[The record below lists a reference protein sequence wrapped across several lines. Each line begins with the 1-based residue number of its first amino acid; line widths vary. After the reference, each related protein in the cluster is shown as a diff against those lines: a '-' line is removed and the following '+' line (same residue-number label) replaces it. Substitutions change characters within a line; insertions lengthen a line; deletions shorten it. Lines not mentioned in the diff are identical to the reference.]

1 MLFRQRSRKEEKM
14 SLISIIFTVILL
26 LILYVIFLYNRF
38 IRQENLCAEGW
49 SGIDVQLKRRYD
61 LIPNLLATVK
71 GYAGY
76 EQATLE
82 KIVRERSAAMQA
94 ATPEEKAKAENLL
107 TSSLKSIFALAE
119 NYPDLKASQNFLH
132 FQETLADIEDNLQN
146 ARRYYNATV
155 RSYNTMVGTFPSN
168 LIARR
173 FNFTDKEFFNIDE
186 AEKAPVKVSFE

>member
-1 MLFRQRSRKEEKM
+1 MH
-14 SLISIIFTVILL
+14 LISILLTVIVLTV
-26 LILYVIFLYNRF
+26 LYVVFLYNRF

-94 ATPEEKAKAENLL
+94 VTPEEKARAENLL

-119 NYPDLKASQNFLH
+119 NYPDLKASQNFMQ
-132 FQETLADIEDNLQN
+132 FQETLAGIEDNLQN

-168 LIARR
+168 LIARH
-173 FNFTDKEFFNIDE
+173 FNFTPKEFFNIDE